1 MAHSQACAAEALS
14 VISHSHVKRT
24 QGSRTDTQGHELKMP
39 VVAFSLVDL
48 IIRPSQRSGINE
60 VKRSGRREAEV
71 LCLQKQCDL
80 AVGRPRS

>member
-1 MAHSQACAAEALS
+1 
-14 VISHSHVKRT
+14 
-24 QGSRTDTQGHELKMP
+24 MP

-60 VKRSGRREAEV
+60 VKRSGRRGAEV

-80 AVGRPRS
+80 AVGRPEAEASGLFNEFIYLNTSSVLVAGR